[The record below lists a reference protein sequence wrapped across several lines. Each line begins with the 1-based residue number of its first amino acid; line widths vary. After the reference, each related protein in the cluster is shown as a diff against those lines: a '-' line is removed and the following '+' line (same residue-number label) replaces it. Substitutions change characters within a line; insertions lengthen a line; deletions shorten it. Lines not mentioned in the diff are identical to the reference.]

1 MSAARVAQIGR
12 WYTPAMQAAS
22 RTDIQVRVRLFASLR
37 ELAGESAAQVE
48 VPAGSCAGD
57 VWDACVRRWPA
68 LATRRQSTVLAVN
81 QEFAKPDL
89 PVHDGDE
96 VALLPPVSGGAGT
109 TRESERMIE
118 LTDQP
123 LNPEALS
130 AMVMRPSDGGLV
142 VFSGVVRNHS
152 EDRTVHYLVY
162 EAYREMAL
170 AKLEQVQRE
179 TLERWPMANVAM
191 AHRLGR
197 MEIGET
203 SVVVAASAPHRAE
216 AFAAGRY
223 AIDRLKEIVP
233 IWKKEFFAE
242 GEGWPAGSIPEPDA
256 RPGGPVRR

>member
-1 MSAARVAQIGR
+1 MHVSPRIAIQI
-12 WYTPAMQAAS
+12 
-22 RTDIQVRVRLFASLR
+22 RVRLFASLR
-37 ELAGESAAQVE
+37 ELVGESTAQVE
-48 VPAGSCAGD
+48 LPAGSRVGD
-57 VWDACVRRWPA
+57 VWEACVRRWPA

-81 QEFAKPDL
+81 QEFAKPDVL
-89 PVHDGDE
+89 VHEGDE
-96 VALLPPVSGGAGT
+96 VALLPPVSGGAGAMPG
-109 TRESERMIE
+109 EDGMLE

-123 LNPEALS
+123 LKAEALS
-130 AMVMRPSDGGLV
+130 TIVMRPSDGGLV

-152 EDRTVHYLVY
+152 EDRAVRYLVY

-203 SVVVAASAPHRAE
+203 SVIVAASAPHRAE
-216 AFAAGRY
+216 AFSAGRY

-233 IWKKEFFAE
+233 IWKKEFFEE
-242 GEGWPAGSIPEPDA
+242 GESWPEGSIPEPTA
-256 RPGGPVRR
+256 RP

>member
-1 MSAARVAQIGR
+1 
-12 WYTPAMQAAS
+12 MQAAP
-22 RTDIQVRVRLFASLR
+22 RTIVQIRVRLFASLR
-37 ELAGESAAQVE
+37 ELTGEGTAQVE
-48 VPAGSCAGD
+48 VPAGSRAGD

-68 LATRRQSTVLAVN
+68 LAARRQSTVLAVN
-81 QEFAKPDL
+81 QEFAKADL

-96 VALLPPVSGGAGT
+96 VALLPPVSGGAGSV
-109 TRESERMIE
+109 RGSNPMID

-123 LNPEALS
+123 LNAEELS
-130 AMVMRPSDGGLV
+130 KLVMRPSDGGLV

-152 EDRTVHYLVY
+152 EDRAVRYLEY

-170 AKLEQVQRE
+170 PKLEQVQRE

-197 MEIGET
+197 MEVGET
-203 SVVVAASAPHRAE
+203 SVIVAASAPHRAE

-242 GEGWPAGSIPEPDA
+242 GESWPAGSIPEPSA
-256 RPGGPVRR
+256 RL

>member
-1 MSAARVAQIGR
+1 MHTSTSAVL
-12 WYTPAMQAAS
+12 TV
-22 RTDIQVRVRLFASLR
+22 TVRLFASLR
-37 ELAGESAAQVE
+37 ELAGEGTTQVE
-48 VPAGSCAGD
+48 VPAGSRAGD

-81 QEFAKPDL
+81 QEFAKPDVI
-89 PVHDGDE
+89 VHDGDE
-96 VALLPPVSGGAGT
+96 VALLPPVSGGASGT
-109 TRESERMIE
+109 QGSEHMVE

-123 LNPEALS
+123 LSPEALS

-152 EDRTVHYLVY
+152 EDRAVRYLVY

-197 MEIGET
+197 MEIGEA

-242 GEGWPAGSIPEPDA
+242 GESWPAGSIPEPDA
-256 RPGGPVRR
+256 RPGGSVTP

>member
-1 MSAARVAQIGR
+1 
-12 WYTPAMQAAS
+12 MQAAP
-22 RTDIQVRVRLFASLR
+22 RTIVQIRVRLFASLR
-37 ELAGESAAQVE
+37 ELAGEGTAQVE
-48 VPAGSCAGD
+48 VPAGSRAGD

-68 LATRRQSTVLAVN
+68 LAARRQSTVLAVN
-81 QEFAKPDL
+81 QEFAKADL

-96 VALLPPVSGGAGT
+96 VALLPPVSGGAGSV
-109 TRESERMIE
+109 RGSNRMID

-123 LNPEALS
+123 LNAEELS
-130 AMVMRPSDGGLV
+130 KLVMRPSDGGLV

-152 EDRTVHYLVY
+152 EDRAVRYLEY

-170 AKLEQVQRE
+170 PKLEQVQRE

-197 MEIGET
+197 MEVGET
-203 SVVVAASAPHRAE
+203 SVIVAASAPHRAE

-242 GEGWPAGSIPEPDA
+242 GESWPAGSIPEPSA
-256 RPGGPVRR
+256 RL

>member
-1 MSAARVAQIGR
+1 
-12 WYTPAMQAAS
+12 MQASTRIALQ
-22 RTDIQVRVRLFASLR
+22 IRVRLFASLR
-37 ELAGESAAQVE
+37 ELTGESTAQVE
-48 VPAGSCAGD
+48 VPAGSHAGD

-68 LATRRQSTVLAVN
+68 LAARRQSTVLAVN
-81 QEFAKPDL
+81 QEFAKPDV

-96 VALLPPVSGGAGT
+96 VALLPPVSGGGT
-109 TRESERMIE
+109 ARGSERMIE
-118 LTDQP
+118 LTDLP
-123 LNPEALS
+123 LNTEALS
-130 AMVMRPSDGGLV
+130 NMVMRPSDGGLV
-142 VFSGVVRNHS
+142 IFSGVVRNHS
-152 EDRTVHYLVY
+152 EDRAVRYLVY

-203 SVVVAASAPHRAE
+203 SVIVAASAPHRAE

-242 GEGWPAGSIPEPDA
+242 GESWPAGSIPDVAA
-256 RPGGPVRR
+256 RP